1 MEQSYWQLCSTA
13 AVHTSQSCHRCAAIR
28 RALCNRDSSQA
39 MWFASPSDES
49 DNGEI
54 ATRAAAQAFIECAF
68 NQQLCLI
75 QFEMVSSAGQRG
87 EVAGL

>member
-1 MEQSYWQLCSTA
+1 
-13 AVHTSQSCHRCAAIR
+13 
-28 RALCNRDSSQA
+28 